1 MQEIMFKNIWQSYKK
16 LYYGLVTLL
25 LSFIYGSLVINGQ
38 YYMYIDIG
46 ADTYSHSWPYYT
58 WFAEQIKN
66 GQSLFWSFN
75 LGLGGNMISSL
86 SGLMD
91 PFNLILFLFPKQLFP
106 LGILVTTIVK
116 YYVLATIAYA
126 YFKKIGFNGFA
137 LVVSSLCYT
146 FCGWFVSW
154 GQHYSFATVFVLF
167 TFILYSFEYYIYSNK
182 KILLIISI
190 VLLAVHS
197 LYFFYMVSIFFL
209 IYSIF
214 RYFTIDK
221 KNRIVFYKYFLKL
234 FSIYIC
240 GIGLS
245 SVVFIPQIFVLLNS
259 DRVSGAIIPSLNI
272 LDFKNYIVILSRIV
286 SSSLLG
292 VNSEFGYYGIKNFY
306 EDSFLSTSVIVFF
319 LLPILFTK
327 KIRSKLI
334 INIFLICVFLLIFQN
349 FSNPLFNA
357 FSSRTTRWFFIF
369 IPIICIGIA
378 YSITFLQN
386 IDDLRDYQY
395 NFLFGFSIGF
405 FIIFI
410 LAKYY
415 IKILHNPVN
424 DIIISSALIISS
436 IIFILLLILFLI
448 KIPKYI
454 FNSLLLI
461 VILFDLGYQG
471 YLIVNKRS
479 TISADGS
486 NFYVPYFDDSV
497 ELIETL
503 KIKDKSFYRIAKN
516 YSHIDLAD
524 PLIQSYNGEKLYNS
538 AIPSTIWKLQSQF
551 QIPVMQ
557 SNYFYGFGQNEMLRG
572 IMCGKYLISNS
583 MEQRYGYVQIDSFD
597 NMRTFK
603 NSNSLPLGI
612 IYSNYIDTTIFNN
625 MNLVEKTYSIYSGFS
640 TEDHDLINMYT
651 NSTSQIQENFE
662 IYSNNIPIK
671 YEIINNSIII
681 VPQDNIEGIKVLSFV
696 AEINNNIFST
706 MYVYSIGERNEEI
719 ITPIPF
725 KLNNINNI
733 HEIFI
738 STNNIDK
745 IIFSFPFELNID
757 NINFKLCNMDY
768 IQEKINI
775 YKQSSMNIVSHS
787 SNTIIGNVKSENDGL
802 LFLAIPYD
810 KGWSAKVNGEKKPI
824 YLINTAF
831 MGINIT
837 SGENDIILE
846 YNVPGMKI
854 GIIISIITFLLL
866 IFYIIVKKY
875 RFLNILIKEIK

>member
-46 ADTYSHSWPYYT
+46 ADTYCHSWPYYT

-75 LGLGGNMISSL
+75 LGLGGNMMSSL

-106 LGILVTTIVK
+106 FGILVTTIVK
-116 YYVLATIAYA
+116 YYVLAIIAYA
-126 YFKKIGFNGFA
+126 YFKRIGFNRFA

-167 TFILYSFEYYIYSNK
+167 TLILYSFEYYIYSNK

-190 VLLAVHS
+190 VLLAINS
-197 LYFFYMVSIFFL
+197 LYFFYMASIFFL

-214 RYFTIDK
+214 RYFTMDK

-272 LDFKNYIVILSRIV
+272 LDFKNYMVILSRIV

-292 VNSEFGYYGIKNFY
+292 VNNEFGYYGIKNFY
-306 EDSFLSTSVIVFF
+306 EDSFLTTSVIVFF

-334 INIFLICVFLLIFQN
+334 INIFLICIFLLIFQN

-378 YSITFLQN
+378 YSITFIQN
-386 IDDLRDYQY
+386 IEDLREYQF
-395 NFLFGFSIGF
+395 NILFGFCIGS

-410 LAKYY
+410 VAKYY
-415 IKILHNPVN
+415 IKVFQNPVN
-424 DIIISSALIISS
+424 NIIISSTLYIIS

-461 VILFDLGYQG
+461 VLLFDLGYQG

-486 NFYVPYFDDSV
+486 NFYVPYFDSSV
-497 ELIETL
+497 ELIERL
-503 KIKDKSFYRIAKN
+503 MIKDKSFYRIAKN

-551 QIPVMQ
+551 QIPIMK
-557 SNYFYGFGQNEMLRG
+557 SNYFYGFGQNEILRG

-583 MEQRYGYVQIDSFD
+583 MEQRYGYVQIDSFND
-597 NMRTFK
+597 MRTFE

-612 IYSNYIDTTIFNN
+612 IYNDYIDTKIFNN
-625 MNLVEKTYSIYSGFS
+625 MNLVEKTFSIYNGFS
-640 TEDHDLINMYT
+640 TEDHDLINIYN
-651 NSTSQIQENFE
+651 NSISQIPEDIE
-662 IYSNNIPIK
+662 LYSYNIPII
-671 YEIINNSIII
+671 YEIIDNSIII
-681 VPQDNIEGIKVLSFV
+681 TPQNDIEGIKVLSFI
-696 AEINNNIFST
+696 ADIHNNISST
-706 MYVYSIGERNEEI
+706 IYVYSHGERNEEI

-725 KLNNINNI
+725 QLNNTNNS

-745 IIFSFPFELNID
+745 IIFNFPFEFNNE
-757 NINFKLCNMDY
+757 NINFRLCNMEY
-768 IQEKINI
+768 IQERVNI
-775 YKQSSMNIVSHS
+775 LKQSSMEIIKNS
-787 SNTIIGNVKSENDGL
+787 SNIIIGRVKSEIDGL

-810 KGWSAKVNGEKKPI
+810 KGWSVKVNGEKKPI

-837 SGENDIILE
+837 SGENEIILK

-854 GIIISIITFLLL
+854 GIVISIITFLLL
-866 IFYIIVKKY
+866 FIFIIINKY
-875 RFLNILIKEIK
+875 YKNSLIKIN